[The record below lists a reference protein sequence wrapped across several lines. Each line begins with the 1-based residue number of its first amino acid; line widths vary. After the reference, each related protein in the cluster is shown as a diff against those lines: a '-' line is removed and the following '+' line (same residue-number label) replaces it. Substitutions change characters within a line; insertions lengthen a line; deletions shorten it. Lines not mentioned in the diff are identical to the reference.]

1 VDDKH
6 RYEIQVDGRTA
17 GFTAYEDH
25 DGRRVFYHTEVDDSF
40 AGQGLAS
47 QLVEQALTDVRD
59 AEMRVV
65 AVCPYVAKFLEKHQE
80 FADITDPV
88 TPAM

>member
-1 VDDKH
+1 M
-6 RYEIQVDGRTA
+6 
-17 GFTAYEDH
+17 
-25 DGRRVFYHTEVDDSF
+25 DGRRVFYRTEVDDSF
-40 AGQGLAS
+40 AGQCLAS

-59 AEMRVV
+59 AQMRVV

-88 TPAM
+88 TPEIRRWPATVSAH